1 MKIKVLHDFDS
12 PFLSGRYALKR
23 GVQLVLYAISKKIK
37 FLRRF
42 EVVKEVY
49 NETKIYAQTL
59 AKLDKISNV
68 QSFFGI
74 HNNVHNIFPEFHR
87 VLKQYDVNIIEHW
100 HELSKSGSISKWNPP
115 LSQRKETWHYD
126 LNYKNK
132 GKEVVKLEKDEMP
145 IFHVDYPY
153 LLEHYIDW
161 LYFVLIQKGRIYTN
175 SG

>member
-23 GVQLVLYAISKKIK
+23 GIQLVLYAISKKIK

-42 EVVKEVY
+42 DKIKDVY
-49 NETKIYAQTL
+49 NETEKYAQTL

-74 HNNVHNIFPEFHR
+74 HNNVRTIFPEFPK
-87 VLKQYDVNIIEHW
+87 VLKQYDANIIEHW
-100 HELSKSGSISKWNPP
+100 HELSNGSSISKWNPP
-115 LSQRKETWHYD
+115 LCQRKETWHYD
-126 LNYKNK
+126 LDYKSK
-132 GKEVVKLEKDEMP
+132 GKQVVKLEKDEMP

-153 LLEHYIDW
+153 LLECYIDW
-161 LYFVLIQKGRIYTN
+161 LYFVLIQKGRIY
-175 SG
+175 S